1 MIQPLRVV
9 AGTTDFEIPEGST
22 MRKHALAV
30 VALLL
35 AAQSAIAA
43 PMNTSGTSALALA
56 ALVGIHSPTLTFK
69 ERIVLTHMLEGRLNF
84 PFPANQIA
92 VKADKV
98 TCRASNVDIS
108 AHSCELAFGAK
119 TRKLSGRAAHE
130 LYATL
135 IESGVPSDGA
145 AGSLF
150 ESLTALSCTVD
161 PSAVK
166 QKAGGGANCTFTA
179 GP

>member
-1 MIQPLRVV
+1 
-9 AGTTDFEIPEGST
+9 

-30 VALLL
+30 IPPLL
-35 AAQSAIAA
+35 AAPCAVAA
-43 PMNTSGTSALALA
+43 PMNTSGNSALALA
-56 ALVGIHSPTLTFK
+56 ALVGIPSPALSLK
-69 ERIVLTHMLEGRLNF
+69 NRKALANMLDGRLNF
-84 PFPANQIA
+84 PYPPSQKID

-108 AHSCELAFGAK
+108 AHSCELTFGSQ
-119 TRKLSGRAAHE
+119 TRKLNGRAAHE

-150 ESLTALSCTVD
+150 ESVTALSCTIE
-161 PSAVK
+161 PSAEK
-166 QKAGGGANCTFTA
+166 QKAGGGADCSFTA

>member
-1 MIQPLRVV
+1 
-9 AGTTDFEIPEGST
+9 
-22 MRKHALAV
+22 MRKAALLALP
-30 VALLL
+30 LLL
-35 AAQSAIAA
+35 AGHPAFAN
-43 PMNTSGTSALALA
+43 NTSGNSALALA
-56 ALVGIHSPTLTFK
+56 ALVGPHSPTLTLK
-69 ERIVLTHMLEGRLNF
+69 QKTALLLMLDGRLNF
-84 PFPANQIA
+84 PYPPGQKID

-108 AHSCELAFGAK
+108 AHSCELTFGTK
-119 TRKLSGRAAHE
+119 TRNLTGRAAHE

-150 ESLTALSCTVD
+150 ESVTALSCTID
-161 PSAVK
+161 PSEVK
-166 QKAGGGANCTFTA
+166 QKAGGGADCTFTP

>member
-1 MIQPLRVV
+1 
-9 AGTTDFEIPEGST
+9 

-30 VALLL
+30 IPLLL
-35 AAQSAIAA
+35 VAQSAVAA
-43 PMNTSGTSALALA
+43 PMNTSGNSALALA
-56 ALVGIHSPTLTFK
+56 ALVGTQSPALSLK
-69 ERIVLTHMLEGRLNF
+69 NRKALDNMLDGRLNF
-84 PFPANQIA
+84 SYPPSQKID

-108 AHSCELAFGAK
+108 AHSCELTFGAK
-119 TRKLSGRAAHE
+119 TRKLNGRAAHE

-150 ESLTALSCTVD
+150 EGLTALSCTVD
-161 PSAVK
+161 PNAVK
-166 QKAGGGANCTFTA
+166 QKAGGGADCTFTA